1 MMRMVMGLS
10 LAAALVATLSTPTS
24 AQVPW
29 ESPLL
34 IGPASP
40 GGVSF
45 FLVDPGDGLGAMAQ
59 WQASGTSRR
68 VGFRIGLAETHDDR
82 MSVFGGVDFTG
93 PIGSHSADFPLD
105 VIWVTG
111 LGVGVRDDALLTIPM
126 GVSMGRLVTE
136 EGFWFHPYLAP
147 RLIVDAY
154 LGDDETH
161 QHAHNDLDL
170 GIALDVGAD
179 FSLTGGWA
187 IRLGASV
194 GDRDGLAIGF
204 SIPGWS

>member
-1 MMRMVMGLS
+1 MKMLMGLW
-10 LAAALVATLSTPTS
+10 LAVSLVATLSTPTS

-40 GGVSF
+40 GGVSL
-45 FLVDPGDGLGAMAQ
+45 FLIDPGEGLGAMGQ
-59 WQASGTSRR
+59 WQASGTGRP

-82 MSVFGGVDFTG
+82 ISVFGGVDFTG
-93 PIGSHSADFPLD
+93 HLLSHSADFPLD

-111 LGVGVRDDALLTIPM
+111 LGVGVQGDAVLTIPF

-147 RLIVDAY
+147 RLVVDAY
-154 LGDDETH
+154 LGDDETD
-161 QHAHNDLDL
+161 QHSHDDLDL
-170 GIALDVGAD
+170 GFALDVGAD
-179 FSLTGGWA
+179 FSFTGSWA

-204 SIPGWS
+204 SLPARD